1 MTDLSRMRRVL
12 PGILLAL
19 GATNG
24 VSAQSDAMRGPP
36 PDGPVHVAIGFY
48 VVDIVDLNMDEK
60 TFEFEGILSARWTD
74 PRLAFDPAEVGVDE
88 RIYQGDYQFA
98 EIFTGWWPPLVLRN
112 ESGRYERQGVLLRV
126 AATGEVT
133 LVEEIQAIA
142 ELAMDLRRV
151 PFDRQ
156 RFAAEFEVL
165 GYGTDEVVLHIDE
178 ERTGIGATTLTQWT
192 LSPVESSTEARDP
205 GYLREGSPS
214 VSAAIFAVPAQ
225 RRPQYLLRLVFLPIM
240 IFVALSWSVF
250 WMDRESLGSRM
261 DITFIAILTVV
272 AFQIVVS
279 DQFPRISYFT
289 IMSSFMFTTYMT
301 LGASVV
307 VNLRVNAH
315 DRSGRVE
322 AGNRLDYRCRW
333 MFPLC
338 YVLLLAGIIAYYFIR
353 Y

>member
-1 MTDLSRMRRVL
+1 MTGLLRVRRAL
-12 PGILLAL
+12 PGVLLAL
-19 GATNG
+19 GAIDG
-24 VSAQSDAMRGPP
+24 VSGQSGDLRGPP
-36 PDGPVHVAIGFY
+36 RDGPVDVSIGFY

-60 TFEFEGILSARWTD
+60 TFEFEGILSARWSDT
-74 PRLAFDPAEVGVDE
+74 RLAFDPVEVGADE
-88 RIYQGDYQFA
+88 KIYQGHYQFA
-98 EIFTGWWPPLVLRN
+98 EVFDGWWPPLVLRN
-112 ESGRYERQGVLLRV
+112 ESGRYESQGVLLRV
-126 AATGEVT
+126 SPEGDVT
-133 LVEEIQAIA
+133 LVEEVQAVA

-156 RFAAEFEVL
+156 RLTAEFEVL
-165 GYGTDEVVLHIDE
+165 GYGEDQVVLHIDE
-178 ERTGIGATTLTQWT
+178 ERTGVGETTLTQWT

-205 GYLREGSPS
+205 AYLRDGAPS
-214 VSAAIFAVPAQ
+214 VSAAIFAVPAA
-225 RRPQYLLRLVFLPIM
+225 RRPQYLLRLVFLPIA

-272 AFQIVVS
+272 AFQIVVA

-307 VNLRVNAH
+307 VNLRVNAL

-333 MFPLC
+333 VFPLG
-338 YVLLLAGIIAYYFIR
+338 YVALIGLIVAYYFIR